1 MYKKKQYIHT
11 TLEHTS
17 WYCLQSY
24 SRVGSLIPGPV
35 NIPGFQTWYPENTG
49 LDSIESADLLDIIV
63 IFIVV
68 VSAGGK
74 LSEFRLTREE
84 MAANG

>member
-1 MYKKKQYIHT
+1 
-11 TLEHTS
+11 
-17 WYCLQSY
+17 
-24 SRVGSLIPGPV
+24 
-35 NIPGFQTWYPENTG
+35 